1 MLERLA
7 PDATAQD
14 VTRIDI
20 AGLQARGIRAL
31 ILDLD
36 NTLTA
41 WNSLDVDDRI
51 VAWVR
56 SAQAAGLK
64 LAIVSNSSKFA
75 RVRALSERLGIEAIA
90 HPGAKPFGGGFGRA
104 LRLLDTEAS
113 ATAAAGDQ
121 LFTDV
126 LGAKRAGLHTILLAP
141 LTDNEFIAT
150 KLTRI
155 VERLVIRAMRK
166 RRLLPADDGQPSGPS
181 PAESVGEGP
190 GLSSHD

>member
-1 MLERLA
+1 VLERLA

-20 AGLQARGIRAL
+20 ARLQARGIRAI

-41 WNSLDVDDRI
+41 WNSLAVDDRI
-51 VAWVR
+51 VAWVQ
-56 SAQAAGLK
+56 SAQRAGLK

-75 RVRALSERLGIEAIA
+75 RVRALSERLGVEAIA
-90 HPGAKPFGGGFGRA
+90 HPGAKPFGGGFERA
-104 LRLLDTEAS
+104 LRMLDTEAS

-121 LFTDV
+121 LLTDI
-126 LGAKRAGLHTILLAP
+126 LGAKRAGLYTILLTP

-155 VERLVIRAMRK
+155 VERIVMRAMRK
-166 RRLLPADDGQPSGPS
+166 RGLLPEGDGEPCGSSSAPR
-181 PAESVGEGP
+181 VGEGP
-190 GLSSHD
+190 GVSSHD